1 MRLSSYAI
9 ERPASPQAVSAWRQ
23 RLKWGVYALL
33 FLNFL
38 VYLYQDVESSRYTL
52 DAESDLRELLAAYV
66 TSIDLVAWFTLIV
79 LFEIETGPRSGRDW
93 AGAAKWAVSA
103 MRLVCYAA
111 ILHTSFV
118 NDIAL
123 REFSVPERLPA
134 TADVCAY
141 TDGWS
146 LLRNRDYLAIDAANC
161 ATLGEGPAFYALG
174 DDRVLTDA
182 AGLREGRILAW
193 TDLAESLAWLLVV
206 LATELAVRLKQSPR
220 GSAALATGLGRLKA
234 GLYVL
239 IFAIA
244 AYWGSKGQLLYF
256 WDELVWLLGFSM
268 IDWNIRD
275 WRRRPRRPL
284 SASPTTA

>member
-1 MRLSSYAI
+1 M
-9 ERPASPQAVSAWRQ
+9 SAGRQ

-38 VYLYQDVESSRYTL
+38 VYLYQDVESARYTL
-52 DAESDLRELLAAYV
+52 DAQSDLRELFAAYV
-66 TSIDLVAWFTLIV
+66 TSIDLVAWFTLIL
-79 LFEIETGPRSGRDW
+79 LFELETGPRSGRAW
-93 AGAAKWAVSA
+93 TGAAKWAVRGL
-103 MRLVCYAA
+103 RLACYAA
-111 ILHTSFV
+111 ILHTSFA

-123 REFSVPERLPA
+123 GEFYDARLLPA

-146 LLRNRDYLAIDAANC
+146 LLRNRDYLEIDADNC
-161 ATLGEGPAFYALG
+161 ATLGQGPEFHALG
-174 DDRVLTDA
+174 NDRVLTDS

-206 LATELAVRLKQSPR
+206 VATELLVRLKQSPR
-220 GSAALATGLGRLKA
+220 GHALLVSGLERTKTA
-234 GLYVL
+234 LYVL

-244 AYWGSKGQLLYF
+244 AYWGSKGQILYF
-256 WDELVWLLGFSM
+256 WDELVWLLGFGM

-275 WRRRPRRPL
+275 WRRRTRRRF
-284 SASPTTA
+284 SASPSAF